1 MQGEHLKKY
10 QSKLLEG
17 IKKASDGFDIFL
29 VLALLMAGLLLIYW
43 AVYDIFLVFQGSLL
57 LQEGVLSMMGV
68 LLIFYAVSELLKEE
82 LKRIKGGTLSL
93 KVFVSL
99 ALAAVIR
106 KVLIVSLTPE
116 KVNEILSL
124 SVLLLSLGA
133 VYWAIHKVEGG

>member
-10 QSKLLEG
+10 QGKLLEG

-43 AVYDIFLVFQGSLL
+43 AVYDIFLVFQGGLL

-106 KVLIVSLTPE
+106 KVLIISLTPE